1 MQNGSLRKIR
11 IPELI
16 FHDTLSTIFDYI
28 VENPDV
34 FERGWVYSGV
44 RLSWVRVC
52 RFIRAINNK
61 RISFGVGIIIL
72 SFHSHRSQV
81 SNGFIWINLIL
92 ALLLPHNPRETS
104 DRVSHQFDQ
113 TVLRVI
119 VGCKS
124 DGFAGLGNAHL
135 RGKCIRDVPVRSQ
148 LLVPKRFY

>member
-1 MQNGSLRKIR
+1 MINIHERIYMIFCSLS
-11 IPELI
+11 
-16 FHDTLSTIFDYI
+16 LSFI
-28 VENPDV
+28 EESLDV
-34 FERGWVYSGV
+34 FMKEVLYSRVRSRWVKF
-44 RLSWVRVC
+44 C

-72 SFHSHRSQV
+72 SFHSHRLQV

-92 ALLLPHNPRETS
+92 ALLLPDNPGETS

-124 DGFAGLGNAHL
+124 DGFAGLGNARL
-135 RGKCIRDVPVRSQ
+135 RGECIWEVSVRSQ
-148 LLVPKRFY
+148 LLIPKRFY